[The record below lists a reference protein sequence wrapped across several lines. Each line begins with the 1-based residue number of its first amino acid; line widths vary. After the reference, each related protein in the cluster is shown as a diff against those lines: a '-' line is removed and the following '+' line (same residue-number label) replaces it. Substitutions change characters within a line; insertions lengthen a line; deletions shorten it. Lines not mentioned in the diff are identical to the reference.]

1 MRLSLSSRITML
13 FAAVFLASL
22 LPIFVWALPKVNHS
36 LLEEKKAGLKAVV
49 DVAVHAIASLD
60 AQVSQGKLSREAAQA
75 QAAALV
81 RAMRYGPE
89 DKDYLWINDTH
100 PTMIMHPYVAKLEG
114 QSLSEYKDPQG
125 KKLFVA
131 MVDVTRSASG
141 AGFVDYMWQWKDD
154 KNKIVPKISFVRLYK
169 PWGWIVGSGLYIE
182 DLRAQARALTWGI
195 ALSAG
200 GLGLILAVLGPLYIW
215 RASRQLNRL
224 AGELHQVSDELGLAS
239 EQAQTSSER
248 LSDGAS
254 QQAAALEQSSAALE
268 EIAGM
273 GRNTA
278 ERTGQAQA
286 ARQKAQATLDQASA
300 LLGQM
305 GSSMQSLRASG
316 EQMARIIKAID
327 EIAFQ
332 TNLLALNAA
341 VEAARAGEHGAGFAV
356 VAEEVRS
363 LARRAAEAAHST
375 QELIAGSV
383 QEIGRG
389 DELARQSGEAFGVA
403 LNENRTIGELVESI
417 AAAAQEQA
425 RGIDQVNK
433 GVAEVDQVVQANAAA
448 AEQNAASAI
457 SLSHQARAVA
467 ERVASLQVVIRGR
480 RG

>member
-1 MRLSLSSRITML
+1 MRLSLSSRISIL

-22 LPIFVWALPKVNHS
+22 LPIFVWALPKIAHN
-36 LLEEKKAGLKAVV
+36 LLEEKKAGLRAVV
-49 DVAVHAIASLD
+49 EVAVHAIASLD
-60 AQVSQGKLSREAAQA
+60 QEVGQGKLTREEAQRRA
-75 QAAALV
+75 LALV

-89 DKDYLWINDTH
+89 GKDYLWINDTR
-100 PTMIMHPYVAKLEG
+100 PYMVMHPYVTKLEG
-114 QSLSEYKDPQG
+114 QDLSDYKDPQG

-131 MVDVTRSASG
+131 MVEVARSAG

-154 KNKIVPKISFVRLYK
+154 KNRIVPKISYVRLYQ

-182 DLRAQARALTWGI
+182 DLRAQTSALTWGI

-200 GLGLILAVLGPLYIW
+200 GLGLVLAVLGPLYIW
-215 RASRQLNRL
+215 RVSRRL
-224 AGELHQVSDELGLAS
+224 GGLADDLHRVSEELSLAS
-239 EQAQTSSER
+239 EQAQASSER

-254 QQAAALEQSSAALE
+254 QQAAALEQSSSALE
-268 EIAGM
+268 QIASM
-273 GRNTA
+273 GRHTA

-286 ARQKAQATLDQASA
+286 ARHKAQATLDQAGA

-305 GSSMQSLRASG
+305 GASMQSLRASG

-341 VEAARAGEHGAGFAV
+341 VEAARAGEQGAGFAV

-375 QELIAGSV
+375 QELIEGSV

-389 DELARQSGEAFGVA
+389 DDLARQSGEAFSVA
-403 LNENRTIGELVESI
+403 LAENRTIGELVDGM
-417 AAAAQEQA
+417 AASAQEQA
-425 RGIDQVNK
+425 KGIDQVNR

-448 AEQNAASAI
+448 AQENAASAI
-457 SLSHQARAVA
+457 TLSHQARAVA
-467 ERVASLQVVIRGR
+467 DRVDRLHAVIRGR
-480 RG
+480 RR